1 MNLKIDC
8 VTHDSDVIS
17 QSILGSGP
25 ANMKDMIKPIFFLM
39 SCANHRQTSGK
50 SSIPL
55 HVEH

>member
-8 VTHDSDVIS
+8 ETHNSDVIS

-25 ANMKDMIKPIFFLM
+25 ANMKDVIKPVFFLT
-39 SCANHRQTSGK
+39 SCTNRRQTSGK
-50 SSIPL
+50 SSILL